1 MAYPLITDLCP
12 LLRILQDA
20 VDQLL
25 PSTSL
30 SILEFL
36 EFRLPIISSSKV
48 LAPAKFFS
56 NLDPAIMGTDPLRGM
71 VVPSDKTLVALGEAC
86 KAAVQNQCYLL
97 TPDPCQTK
105 DFPCGLFHTG
115 QRFQAFRKPGEHL
128 G

>member
-1 MAYPLITDLCP
+1 MAYPLITDLYP
-12 LLRILQDA
+12 PLRIPQDA

-25 PSTSL
+25 PSISL

-86 KAAVQNQCYLL
+86 KVAVISGAKSVLSPH
-97 TPDPCQTK
+97 TRSVPDKRLPLWII
-105 DFPCGLFHTG
+105 PY
-115 QRFQAFRKPGEHL
+115 
-128 G
+128 